1 MDVAIHLGFGTIV
14 LSGFDYPCQI
24 LRPTTGIV
32 VNHWK
37 AFFQGK
43 PQTKVDG
50 FHGFFNPM
58 VQKFIPRQI
67 FRPTAG
73 IAVNYWKA
81 FFQGK
86 PQTKCPA

>member
-1 MDVAIHLGFGTIV
+1 MKVW
-14 LSGFDYPCQI
+14 
-24 LRPTTGIV
+24 
-32 VNHWK
+32 NHWVEK
-37 AFFQGK
+37 FMVEKYGVEMSYN
-43 PQTKVDG
+43 PG
-50 FHGFFNPM
+50 LFNPRLFNHELFKPM